1 MKKLT
6 YITLLGFALI
16 SLSACNTPTNSNK
29 NTKTENSTKKLNNST
44 NQQAHTTKE
53 NKVEEQ
59 KEIDAKPAT
68 KTTEQTAAP
77 NINITNN
84 DGANTKNN
92 LVDTIKTKNRKQY
105 VEYFNSTNETSV
117 NGMKDIEELVNDQ
130 SKDFDVT
137 IIVAP
142 GINGEKTKE
151 EFMFDMNGKS
161 VLKLSKN
168 KALKMVDD
176 FLKKNEMKIT
186 DIDMVIPHQASHA
199 LELMMKKLGVKKGKY
214 IDIFK
219 DYGNMVSASVPF
231 TLCWAFENGKI
242 KKGDIVMLSGTA
254 AGLTTN
260 LLLMKI

>member
-1 MKKLT
+1 
-6 YITLLGFALI
+6 
-16 SLSACNTPTNSNK
+16 
-29 NTKTENSTKKLNNST
+29 
-44 NQQAHTTKE
+44 
-53 NKVEEQ
+53 
-59 KEIDAKPAT
+59 
-68 KTTEQTAAP
+68 
-77 NINITNN
+77 
-84 DGANTKNN
+84 
-92 LVDTIKTKNRKQY
+92 
-105 VEYFNSTNETSV
+105 
-117 NGMKDIEELVNDQ
+117 
-130 SKDFDVT
+130 
-137 IIVAP
+137 
-142 GINGEKTKE
+142 
-151 EFMFDMNGKS
+151 MFDMNGKS

-176 FLKKNEMKIT
+176 FLKKNEMEIT